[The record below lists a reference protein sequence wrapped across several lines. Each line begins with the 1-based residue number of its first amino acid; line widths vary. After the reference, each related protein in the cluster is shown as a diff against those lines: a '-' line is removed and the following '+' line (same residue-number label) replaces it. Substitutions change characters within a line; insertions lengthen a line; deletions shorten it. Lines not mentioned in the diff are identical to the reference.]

1 MTEER
6 KKLHCVVHSNRS
18 MAYLKNQQTAK
29 ALEDATQ
36 SLKYNPKYAK
46 SYYRRAECLKKLRKY
61 KDSLK
66 DFKMVK
72 ALEPTETKAEA
83 EIRKIEAFLAKR
95 ARETKESMVIRYDAS
110 VMMGS
115 RRIEIAEVDD
125 FEETAPAESNYLDE
139 L

>member
-1 MTEER
+1 M
-6 KKLHCVVHSNRS
+6 
-18 MAYLKNQQTAK
+18 
-29 ALEDATQ
+29 
-36 SLKYNPKYAK
+36 
-46 SYYRRAECLKKLRKY
+46 KKLRKY

-125 FEETAPAESNYLDE
+125 FEETAPTESNYLDE